1 MSVSGELD
9 WKGRR
14 SGQGSMFWTG
24 EEAGEEAVIYCGGW
38 ERDRME
44 GEGVMWWADSG
55 NTYSGQWSGGK
66 MNGRANITL
75 GGETS
80 QASFR

>member
-1 MSVSGELD
+1 
-9 WKGRR
+9 
-14 SGQGSMFWTG
+14 MFWTG
-24 EEAGEEAVIYCGGW
+24 EEAGEEGVIYCGGW

-66 MNGRANITL
+66 MHGRANITL

>member
-1 MSVSGELD
+1 MD

-24 EEAGEEAVIYCGGW
+24 EEKGEEAVIYCGGW

-55 NTYSGQWSGGK
+55 NFYSGEWAGGK
-66 MNGRANITL
+66 MHGRANITL